1 MTCSERR
8 GRRGSVHL
16 AAASDYRS
24 ARRPDQQSAARA
36 EPGHAASVGELVTDT
51 ATEFLEN
58 YVTGVWLIA
67 GAVPGV
73 LRAAGRRLRGMGE
86 PDQLPQAAA
95 SMSGPV
101 PRTVFNAPLTERRAV
116 AFASIPLADMKTVNN
131 AFGGSTPT
139 FSWPPAHCP
148 CAPGA
153 TPRRRS
159 RRSAA
164 DAGAA
169 IAARRRFHHR

>member
-1 MTCSERR
+1 
-8 GRRGSVHL
+8 
-16 AAASDYRS
+16 
-24 ARRPDQQSAARA
+24 
-36 EPGHAASVGELVTDT
+36 
-51 ATEFLEN
+51 
-58 YVTGVWLIA
+58 
-67 GAVPGV
+67 
-73 LRAAGRRLRGMGE
+73 MGE

-116 AFASIPLADMKTVNN
+116 AFASMPLADMKTVNN
-131 AFGGSTPT
+131 AFGGSLTNVFLAVHT
-139 FSWPPAHCP
+139 VPARL
-148 CAPGA
+148 AA